1 MNANSSRVQ
10 VRFILVAYRVRMNSR
25 RFALRAPLLA
35 ALFGFLVYTLA
46 AADRTLLLDPVQS
59 RVEIVV
65 KATVDS
71 FTGKLSQPQAV
82 VTLAPD
88 GSVATARLTF
98 KFRDILTGKEK
109 RDRAMHDW
117 QQSDAF
123 PDGEFVLA
131 ALTAA
136 APGQFNARGRLT
148 FHGVTRELTF
158 PVTIATDHAVYAVDG
173 EAVVDTREF
182 GLPIIRMMGLLKVD
196 PLVRVRFHLQ
206 GRAP

>member
-1 MNANSSRVQ
+1 
-10 VRFILVAYRVRMNSR
+10 MNSR
-25 RFALRAPLLA
+25 RFAIRAPLLTALLCLLVSA
-35 ALFGFLVYTLA
+35 AA
-46 AADRTLLLDPVQS
+46 AADRTLVLDPVQS

-71 FTGKLSQPQAV
+71 FTGKLAQPAAV

-88 GSVATARLTF
+88 GSVATARLAF

-117 QQSDAF
+117 QQSDTF
-123 PDGEFVLA
+123 PDGEFILS
-131 ALTAA
+131 ALSPVS
-136 APGQFNARGRLT
+136 PGQFGARGRLT

-158 PVTIATDHAVYAVDG
+158 PVTIATDHAVYAIEG

-182 GLPIIRMMGLLKVD
+182 GLPIIRMMGVLKVD

>member
-1 MNANSSRVQ
+1 MK
-10 VRFILVAYRVRMNSR
+10 SR
-25 RFALRAPLLA
+25 RFALRAPVLA
-35 ALFGFLVYTLA
+35 AFFGFLLPALA
-46 AADRTLLLDPVQS
+46 AADRTLVLDPVQS
-59 RVEIVV
+59 RVEIGV

-71 FTGKLSQPQAV
+71 FTGKLAQPAAV
-82 VTLAPD
+82 VSLAPD
-88 GSVATARLTF
+88 GSVATARLAF

-117 QQSDAF
+117 QQSDTF
-123 PDGEFVLA
+123 PDGEFVLVSLA
-131 ALTAA
+131 AT

-148 FHGVTRELTF
+148 FHGVTRELVF
-158 PVTIATDHAVYAVDG
+158 PVTIALDQAVYAIDG

-182 GLPIIRMMGLLKVD
+182 GLPIIRMLGLLKVD